1 MPSKLIKAYIKATLI
16 LCGLALGAMTPAQAN
31 PFASGWQLQS
41 EGSSLKF
48 QSIKNNTKLETSS
61 FATMTGNVNEQG
73 AAELKIL
80 LDSVDTKIDLRNVR
94 MRFLF
99 FETFQ
104 YPEATVNLQLDPAIL
119 EALPSARRKI
129 ATVPYSLDLHGVKA
143 DLESELTFTQISD
156 DLISVTTNDPI
167 VLAVDK
173 FNLNGGL
180 TKLMEAANVSILPS
194 TNVTF
199 DLLFARNSGK
209 TVAAVTAPAKPES
222 AALETQGNFSEEAC
236 KGRFEIMSRTDN
248 IYFKFGSALLDP
260 KSQLILDSIIDIIQR
275 CPGMT
280 IEVAGHTDSDGAN
293 ESNQVLSEA
302 RANSVKAYIV
312 SKNVQG
318 QRIVTRGYGES
329 QPVVPNDT
337 PANKRRNRRIEFL
350 VL

>member
-1 MPSKLIKAYIKATLI
+1 MSSLIKLYIKVTLI
-16 LCGLALGAMTPAQAN
+16 FCGLALGGITTAQAN

-48 QSIKNNTKLETSS
+48 QSIKNSSKVETSS
-61 FATMTGNVNEQG
+61 FATMSGSVNEQG

-80 LDSVDTKIDLRNVR
+80 LDSVDTKVDLRNVR

-104 YPEATVNLQLDPAIL
+104 YPEATINLQLDPAIL
-119 EALPSARRKI
+119 EALPTARRKS
-129 ATVPYSLDLHGVKA
+129 ATVPYTLDLHGVKA
-143 DLESELTFTQISD
+143 NLESELTFTQLSD

-167 VLAVDK
+167 VLAVEQ
-173 FNLNGGL
+173 FNLNDGL
-180 TKLMEAANVSILPS
+180 IKLMEAANVTIIPS
-194 TNVTF
+194 SNITF
-199 DLLFARNSGK
+199 DLLFARNSG
-209 TVAAVTAPAKPES
+209 TAVAAVTAPATQQS

-275 CPGMT
+275 CPGMV

-293 ESNQVLSEA
+293 ESNQTLSEA
-302 RANSVKAYIV
+302 RANSVKAYII
-312 SKNVQG
+312 SKSVQSN
-318 QRIVTRGYGES
+318 RIVTRGYGES
-329 QPVVPNDT
+329 RPVVANDT
-337 PANKRRNRRIEFL
+337 AANKRRNRRIEFL